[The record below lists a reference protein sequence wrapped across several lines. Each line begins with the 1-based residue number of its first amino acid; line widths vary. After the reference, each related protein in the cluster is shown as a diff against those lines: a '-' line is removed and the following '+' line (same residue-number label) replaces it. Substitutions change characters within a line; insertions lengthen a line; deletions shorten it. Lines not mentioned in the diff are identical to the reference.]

1 MSNEFERFFEL
12 QDEASKAAFIE
23 SRGDELTD
31 ILVASLEE
39 ALSILETELYPDT
52 VH

>member
-1 MSNEFERFFEL
+1 MSTDIERFFEL
-12 QDEASKAAFIE
+12 LDEATKVAFIE
-23 SRGDELTD
+23 NRGDELTD

-39 ALSILETELYPDT
+39 TFSILTGEAHPET